1 LSGRLEIFPFQM
13 NSVMPLSS
21 EALSTVILLAGGC
34 VAVTTFYAVATAWL
48 CTVLPWLGRD
58 LMGRGG
64 WWAGLVFALMFGSL
78 CAVAPMPSKNDNL
91 AALHMLGLGILVWE
105 VHLRL
110 RARRGQ
116 DILDGRRL
124 VGFGA
129 VAGFVAAASVTSKLT
144 SAPFVLP
151 LAVCAVLLVAR
162 HRGRVAWTVLGVA
175 VLAGFWA
182 VLPFAVRNVPL
193 GVSPLH
199 PFGAAWFPGTP
210 LLEPALRI
218 SATHEVYPLS
228 LVGLRAML
236 ADLPEKVH
244 LTLAS
249 RDILLPILV
258 VSLLL
263 GLLDWRRPPL
273 VVALVSILG
282 ALAAFA
288 WMKGFNN
295 IGRYL
300 VTAYPLALPVVAWMG
315 RELARRGAP
324 RMVVLVTVLMVA
336 IGAHA
341 YVSKQWAWATAG
353 TIRWSFRPELTEA
366 QVREVARFR
375 EKGSYYLLLTDAR
388 AHIPEEARVMLV
400 DIVYPFYLQR
410 RAIWADEASQPLIPD
425 WFRGRPES
433 EWSAALKEAGVTH
446 VLARWPAVDRALN
459 ERLIR
464 AAGLVEVAAN
474 RGESRDTGWVLYA
487 VR

>member
-1 LSGRLEIFPFQM
+1 
-13 NSVMPLSS
+13 
-21 EALSTVILLAGGC
+21 
-34 VAVTTFYAVATAWL
+34 
-48 CTVLPWLGRD
+48 
-58 LMGRGG
+58 
-64 WWAGLVFALMFGSL
+64 
-78 CAVAPMPSKNDNL
+78 
-91 AALHMLGLGILVWE
+91 
-105 VHLRL
+105 
-110 RARRGQ
+110 
-116 DILDGRRL
+116 
-124 VGFGA
+124 
-129 VAGFVAAASVTSKLT
+129 
-144 SAPFVLP
+144 
-151 LAVCAVLLVAR
+151 
-162 HRGRVAWTVLGVA
+162 
-175 VLAGFWA
+175 
-182 VLPFAVRNVPL
+182 
-193 GVSPLH
+193 
-199 PFGAAWFPGTP
+199 
-210 LLEPALRI
+210 
-218 SATHEVYPLS
+218 
-228 LVGLRAML
+228 
-236 ADLPEKVH
+236 
-244 LTLAS
+244 
-249 RDILLPILV
+249 
-258 VSLLL
+258 
-263 GLLDWRRPPL
+263 
-273 VVALVSILG
+273 
-282 ALAAFA
+282 
-288 WMKGFNN
+288 MKGFNN